1 MGPQDKVEMEKFLEE
16 AKIQEFPLRKDFE
29 EALFQDALEV
39 QSGFTRNYRVNVTK
53 VPLTQRLLQFGRR
66 VSPIGT
72 GIVLASTAIGAILGY
87 YAADELEVMT
97 LSALGMYPD
106 PNGFEIYG
114 NLEELLQLDVG

>member
-1 MGPQDKVEMEKFLEE
+1 MKWRNFWRR
-16 AKIQEFPLRKDFE
+16 AKIQKFPLRKDFE

-39 QSGFTRNYRVNVTK
+39 QSGFTKDYRVHATK

-72 GIVLASTAIGAILGY
+72 GIVLASTVIGAILGY

>member
-1 MGPQDKVEMEKFLEE
+1 MEPQDKVEMEKFLEE

>member
-1 MGPQDKVEMEKFLEE
+1 MEPQDKVEMEKFLEA

-29 EALFQDALEV
+29 EVLFQDALEI
-39 QSGFTRNYRVNVTK
+39 QSGFTKDYRVNATK
-53 VPLTQRLLQFGRR
+53 VPLSQRLLQFGRR

-72 GIVLASTAIGAILGY
+72 GIVLASTVIGALLGY

>member
-1 MGPQDKVEMEKFLEE
+1 MEPQDKVEMEKFLEE

-29 EALFQDALEV
+29 EALFQDALEI
-39 QSGFTRNYRVNVTK
+39 QSGFTRDYRINATK
-53 VPLTQRLLQFGRR
+53 LPLTQRLLPFARR

-72 GIVLASTAIGAILGY
+72 GIVLASTVIGAILGY

-114 NLEELLQLDVG
+114 NFEELLQLDVG

>member
-1 MGPQDKVEMEKFLEE
+1 METQEKVEMEKFLEE
-16 AKIQEFPLRKDFE
+16 AKIQEFTLRKDFE

-39 QSGFTRNYRVNVTK
+39 QSGYTKNYRVNVTK
-53 VPLTQRLLQFGRR
+53 IPLPRRLLQFGRR

>member
-1 MGPQDKVEMEKFLEE
+1 MEPQDKVEMEKFLEE

-29 EALFQDALEV
+29 EVLFQDALEV
-39 QSGFTRNYRVNVTK
+39 QSGFTKNYRVNATK
-53 VPLTQRLLQFGRR
+53 VLLTQRLLQFGRR

-72 GIVLASTAIGAILGY
+72 GIVLASTVIGAILGY

>member
-1 MGPQDKVEMEKFLEE
+1 MEPQDKVEMEKFLEE
-16 AKIQEFPLRKDFE
+16 AKIQEFTLRKDFE

-39 QSGFTRNYRVNVTK
+39 QSGYTKNYRVNVTK
-53 VPLTQRLLQFGRR
+53 IPLTRRLLQFGRR

-72 GIVLASTAIGAILGY
+72 GIVLASTVIGAILGY

>member
-1 MGPQDKVEMEKFLEE
+1 MH
-16 AKIQEFPLRKDFE
+16 LR
-29 EALFQDALEV
+29 
-39 QSGFTRNYRVNVTK
+39 SSPGFTKNYRVNATK
-53 VPLTQRLLQFGRR
+53 ITLIQRLLQFGRR

-72 GIVLASTAIGAILGY
+72 GIVLASTVIGAILGY

-97 LSALGMYPD
+97 LSALGIYPD

>member
-1 MGPQDKVEMEKFLEE
+1 MEPQDKVEMEKFLEE

-29 EALFQDALEV
+29 EALFQDALEI
-39 QSGFTRNYRVNVTK
+39 QSGFTRDYRINATK
-53 VPLTQRLLQFGRR
+53 LPLTQRLLPFARR

-72 GIVLASTAIGAILGY
+72 GIVLASTVIGAILGY

>member
-1 MGPQDKVEMEKFLEE
+1 MEPQDKVEMEKFLEE

-29 EALFQDALEV
+29 EVLFQDALEV
-39 QSGFTRNYRVNVTK
+39 QSGFTKNYRVNATK
-53 VPLTQRLLQFGRR
+53 VLLTQRLLQFGRR

-72 GIVLASTAIGAILGY
+72 GIVLASTVIGAILGY

-97 LSALGMYPD
+97 MSALGMYPD